1 MAESSSL
8 IAAAVSFGAAE
19 MRAVLLC
26 CVDSGVSG
34 SKDGTERKKEER
46 ERKEVIGKLV
56 NSGDDTKGRTEGRRR
71 EKV

>member
-26 CVDSGVSG
+26 CVDSGVRG
-34 SKDGTERKKEER
+34 SKDGTERKKKER
-46 ERKEVIGKLV
+46 ELRGKKL
-56 NSGDDTKGRTEGRRR
+56 
-71 EKV
+71 